1 MPAECKRDGILD
13 HFLDLAF
20 YAVFPQVVTAALAIR
35 IRQQDDALVNPT
47 L

>member
-1 MPAECKRDGILD
+1 MPVECKRDGILD

-20 YAVFPQVVTAALAIR
+20 YPVFLLVVTAALAIR
-35 IRQQDDALVNPT
+35 VRQQGDALVNST

>member
-1 MPAECKRDGILD
+1 MPVECKRDGIFN

-20 YAVFPQVVTAALAIR
+20 YPVFLQVVTAALAIR
-35 IRQQDDALVNPT
+35 VRQQDDALVNPT